1 MKAAVFFECGGPE
14 VLQITEVPDPEPGP
28 GEVRVRVHAS
38 ALNHLDVWVRRGL
51 PMEMDFPH
59 IGGSDI
65 AGVVDMTGAGVDPA
79 LRGVRV
85 VVDPSLSY
93 DWYDRAAAPGGT
105 DADGAAG
112 DPIFQVIGEHVN
124 GGMAE
129 FVVVPAA
136 NVLALPDHVEF
147 EAAAAA
153 SLVTVTAWHALSGR
167 ARLQDGESVLITGAS
182 GGVATTAVQLAVH
195 MGARVFA
202 VTSGAESVA
211 RVKELGADVVY
222 DRQDDDWG
230 RSLWRDTEGRGVQVV
245 VDSVGEAIW
254 PKCLRALAP
263 YGRLVSYGGTSG
275 PTGKTNIPLVFWR
288 QLTIMGS
295 TMGSPSEFR
304 EAMMLVFEGRV
315 TPVIQ
320 EVLPLEDLRRGHEM
334 LEGGGVFGKLVI
346 RP

>member
-1 MKAAVFFECGGPE
+1 
-14 VLQITEVPDPEPGP
+14 
-28 GEVRVRVHAS
+28 
-38 ALNHLDVWVRRGL
+38 
-51 PMEMDFPH
+51 
-59 IGGSDI
+59 
-65 AGVVDMTGAGVDPA
+65 
-79 LRGVRV
+79 
-85 VVDPSLSY
+85 
-93 DWYDRAAAPGGT
+93 
-105 DADGAAG
+105 
-112 DPIFQVIGEHVN
+112 
-124 GGMAE
+124 
-129 FVVVPAA
+129 
-136 NVLALPDHVEF
+136 
-147 EAAAAA
+147 
-153 SLVTVTAWHALSGR
+153 
-167 ARLQDGESVLITGAS
+167 VLITGAS